1 MPTPA
6 RNRSACPLNASLEA
20 YGDRWTLLIVRDLMF
35 KDKDGYTEFL
45 ASEEGI
51 ATNVLADRLK
61 HLEAEGIISGRR
73 DPANR
78 RKIVYRLTA
87 KGIDLAP
94 VLTDLI
100 VWGARYADTDAPP
113 EVIRE
118 MDGNREEF
126 LRKLR
131 ARLEARL
138 KD

>member
-6 RNRSACPLNASLEA
+6 KHRSACPLNAALEVF
-20 YGDRWTLLIVRDLMF
+20 GDRWTLLIVRDLMF
-35 KDKDGYTEFL
+35 HGKSGYTEFL
-45 ASEEGI
+45 SSDEGI
-51 ATNVLADRLK
+51 STNILAERLK
-61 HLEAEGIISGRR
+61 LLEAEGIVEGRR

-78 RKIVYRLTA
+78 RKIVYRLTP

-94 VLTDLI
+94 VLTELI

-118 MDGNREEF
+118 MEENREEF
-126 LRKLR
+126 LDRVR
-131 ARLEARL
+131 ARLGARL

>member
-6 RNRSACPLNASLEA
+6 KHRSACPLNAALEIF
-20 YGDRWTLLIVRDLMF
+20 GDRWTLLIVRDLMF
-35 KDKDGYTEFL
+35 HGKSGYTEFL
-45 ASEEGI
+45 SSDEGI
-51 ATNVLADRLK
+51 STNILAERLK
-61 HLEAEGIISGRR
+61 LLEAEGIVESRR

-78 RKIVYRLTA
+78 RKIVYRLTP

-94 VLTDLI
+94 LLTELI

-118 MDGNREEF
+118 MEENREEF
-126 LRKLR
+126 LDRVR
-131 ARLEARL
+131 ARLGAGL

>member
-6 RNRSACPLNASLEA
+6 KHKSACPLNAALEI

-35 KDKDGYTEFL
+35 KDKGGYTEFL
-45 ASEEGI
+45 GSEEGI
-51 ATNVLADRLK
+51 ATNVLAARLK
-61 HLEAEGIISGRR
+61 HLEAEGIVTGRR

-78 RKIVYRLTA
+78 RKIHYRLTR

-94 VLTDLI
+94 VLTELI
-100 VWGARYADTDAPP
+100 IWGARYADTDAPP

-118 MDGNREEF
+118 MERSREDF
-126 LRKLR
+126 LAELR

-138 KD
+138 VD